1 MVKCISTELISI
13 LCARS
18 VLFDLVPN
26 ILTSSP
32 LTKSIS
38 TYYGTPPVQSQSAHC
53 LSHSTDAL
61 NLLSPNIHMQILQT
75 DIHFLYELIARI

>member
-18 VLFDLVPN
+18 VRSDLEPN
-26 ILTSSP
+26 IFPSIP

-75 DIHFLYELIARI
+75 DIHFL

>member
-75 DIHFLYELIARI
+75 DIHFL